1 MIILKHVRKQ
11 YSSGHDALRNIN
23 ISIAQGEMVFL
34 TGKSGAGKSTLLKLM
49 ALLERPTAGKIL
61 FDGQNLADIQPG
73 KIPYFRRRIGFIFQS
88 PMLLYDRTIF
98 ENVAL
103 PLTIAGYQEGE
114 IIKRVQ
120 ASLDMVGLLKKAKQP
135 PQNLSSGEQQR
146 VGIARAIVTRPE
158 VILAD
163 EPTGN
168 LDPELS
174 KEIMQL
180 FDRLH
185 QVGITIAIATHDL
198 SLINTMPHRK
208 IELNQGTLSYDTAKE
223 NQHA

>member
-11 YSSGHDALRNIN
+11 YSSGQDALRNIN
-23 ISIAQGEMVFL
+23 LSVAQGEMVFL
-34 TGKSGAGKSTLLKLM
+34 TGKSGAGKSTLLKLI
-49 ALLERPTAGKIL
+49 ALLERPTAGQIIVEGEDTAKI
-61 FDGQNLADIQPG
+61 PPS

-88 PMLLYDRTIF
+88 PMLLYDRLVF
-98 ENVAL
+98 DNVAL
-103 PLTIAGYQEGE
+103 PLKIAGYPEAE

-120 ASLDMVGLLKKAKQP
+120 ASLDLVGLLKKQAQP
-135 PQNLSSGEQQR
+135 PQNLSGGEQQR
-146 VGIARAIVTRPE
+146 VGIARAIVSRPD

-168 LDPELS
+168 LDPDLS
-174 KEIMQL
+174 REVMTL

-185 QVGITIAIATHDL
+185 QVGITLVVATHDL

-208 IELNQGTLSYDTAKE
+208 IELHRGTMAYDSSKE
-223 NQHA
+223 KA